1 MTPIVKFHN
10 GNTLLALRTVFTV
23 LTLTLALALAP
34 GCGSDPAGLE
44 PLDTARG
51 PVLAGQV
58 TTAGGPLAAATVR
71 LEPVTGG
78 LPASVAAELERSRT
92 GAEAAAEAGPDN
104 LAAKA
109 GSGTTGAIRFA
120 ATDADGRYVFA
131 DVAPGQYLLTANG
144 RDHLAGSAPTM
155 ITDPGFATTGAETTF
170 VDIAL
175 VPTGTIGGRALLATE
190 ALHGG
195 TVVYVEGTS
204 VVAVTRND
212 GEYVLRDVP
221 VGLRDVKAM
230 RDGYRAAATTAT
242 LTAAGDS
249 VRATELVLGIDSNLP
264 PVVTIQGPALIDIY
278 SSIVLDAT
286 ATDPDGTIVRYQWDF
301 EDDGIFDTSSATT
314 AFVSHFYQD
323 EGVHRPKLRV
333 TDDKGAVAYAML
345 RIDAVAAVYVATSG
359 TDANPGTRTAPV
371 ATIDRAY
378 QVAANLTESIGLRLA
393 AGSYA
398 PPATLL
404 NHPLTGGYVPAT
416 WTRSA
421 GSRSVLVMG
430 GQTLIASGLS
440 ETGFTGIEVRATQP
454 GADGNSIAM
463 LITASSDLYFGDC
476 RFVAVATLPGAAGAS
491 GAAGVAIPG
500 QEGAIYSSS
509 NCSGTCF
516 ALGGT
521 TVLPNVGWGGRG
533 GKSGNPALAG
543 TAGTGGAAGGAP
555 GAQNTE
561 GTPPTDGQ
569 NGGNAAPG
577 STSSGAHGT
586 AASWTGSFSGIVWQA
601 GHGSDGGD
609 GQSSAGGGGGGGG
622 GGWTSGF
629 FDYQYYGGGG
639 GGGGVSTGGTGGL
652 GGRAG
657 GSSFAVVTVLAE
669 NSYVSFTGCE
679 FVSGSAGNGGGGG
692 NGGAAAPAAPGG
704 DGGIGISNSP
714 ASWDGGDGGNGGSSA
729 ASAAGGGGGG
739 GAGGLSYAVYVTGFA
754 EPTFT
759 AATFQFGAAG
769 SGGLGGLRSGTASR
783 APTGP
788 NGSAGALY
796 DNVQ

>member
-1 MTPIVKFHN
+1 MTSISKSLVRN
-10 GNTLLALRTVFTV
+10 MLRATKAIAAVV
-23 LTLTLALALAP
+23 TLTLALAP
-34 GCGSDPAGLE
+34 GCGTGPAGLE

-51 PVLAGQV
+51 PVLAGRV
-58 TTAGGPLAAATVR
+58 TADGGPLAAATVR

-78 LPASVAAELERSRT
+78 LPASVAAELEQARA
-92 GAEAAAEAGPDN
+92 GAETAAADG
-104 LAAKA
+104 AAKS
-109 GSGTTGAIRFA
+109 GSVTSGAIRFA

-144 RDHLAGSAPTM
+144 RNHLAGSAPTV
-155 ITDPGFATTGAETTF
+155 ITDPGFSTTGAETTF

-190 ALHGG
+190 ALHAG

-204 VVAVTRND
+204 VVAVTRQD

-221 VGLRDVKAM
+221 VGPRDVKAM

-371 ATIDRAY
+371 ATIVRAY

-404 NHPLTGGYVPAT
+404 NHPLTGGYDPAT
-416 WTRSA
+416 WTRTA
-421 GSRSVLVMG
+421 GSRSVLAMG
-430 GQTLIASGLS
+430 GQTLVASGLS
-440 ETGFTGIEVRATQP
+440 ETGFTGIEVRATAP

-476 RFVAVATLPGAAGAS
+476 RFVAVAALPGAAGAS

-500 QEGAIYSSS
+500 QAGTTPS
-509 NCSGTCF
+509 NCPGSSCVL
-516 ALGGT
+516 AGGT
-521 TVLPNVGWGGRG
+521 TLLPNVGWGGWG
-533 GKSGNPALAG
+533 GAPSLNPTAG
-543 TAGTGGAAGGAP
+543 TAGTGGASGGAA
-555 GAQNTE
+555 GFQNTANL
-561 GTPPTDGQ
+561 PPTGGQ

-577 STSSGAHGT
+577 SATSGAHGT
-586 AASWTGSFSGIVWQA
+586 AAVWTGSFSGIVWQP

-609 GQSSAGGGGGGGG
+609 GQTSVGGGGGGGG
-622 GGWTSGF
+622 GGSYTNITLYSNYF
-629 FDYQYYGGGG
+629 GGGG
-639 GGGGVSTGGTGGL
+639 GAGGVSTGGVRGL

-679 FVSGSAGNGGGGG
+679 FVSGSAGNGGNGGSGGAAAAAAPGG
-692 NGGAAAPAAPGG
+692 NGGAGMPYTGQEWNGG
-704 DGGIGISNSP
+704 DGGR
-714 ASWDGGDGGNGGSSA
+714 GGNSA
-729 ASAAGGGGGG
+729 ASGSGGGGGG

-754 EPTFT
+754 EPTFS
-759 AATFQFGAAG
+759 ASTFQFGAAG
-769 SGGLGGLRSGTASR
+769 SGGLGGIRGGTASR
-783 APTGP
+783 APNGP

-796 DNVQ
+796 DDVQ